1 MIHRQTTNLHPPTM
15 FATRTITNSYQDFQL
30 LELSRLLH
38 TDGRGPFM
46 VVQEGAAPDDSA
58 MRHCSFVLTRRGT
71 WLHYYL
77 FLALPEEV
85 RRRIAMFDT
94 VADVFARA
102 EAMPAHVRVEDALSL
117 QELLHDSGFEPGA
130 ADEQGRVLFEDLRR
144 RHPGELLPKLES
156 KP

>member
-1 MIHRQTTNLHPPTM
+1 ML
-15 FATRTITNSYQDFQL
+15 ATRTITNDYQDFQL
-30 LELSRLLH
+30 LELSKLLH
-38 TDGRGPFM
+38 TECRGPFM

-77 FLALPEEV
+77 FLALPEDV

-102 EAMPAHVRVEDALSL
+102 EAMPAHVKVEDALSL
-117 QELLHDSGFEPGA
+117 QELLHDSGFEPGE

>member
-1 MIHRQTTNLHPPTM
+1 
-15 FATRTITNSYQDFQL
+15 
-30 LELSRLLH
+30 
-38 TDGRGPFM
+38 
-46 VVQEGAAPDDSA
+46 

-77 FLALPEEV
+77 FLALPEVV

-102 EAMPAHVRVEDALSL
+102 EAMPDHVRVEDALSL
-117 QELLHDSGFEPGA
+117 QELLHDSGFELGA
-130 ADEQGRVLFEDLRR
+130 EDEQGRALFEELRR
-144 RHPGELLPKLES
+144 RHPGELLPKLEP

>member
-1 MIHRQTTNLHPPTM
+1 ML
-15 FATRTITNSYQDFQL
+15 ATRTITNSYQDFQL

-38 TDGRGPFM
+38 TEGRGPFM

-77 FLALPEEV
+77 FLALPEDV
-85 RRRIAMFDT
+85 RQRIAMFDT

-102 EAMPAHVRVEDALSL
+102 EFMPERIRVEDAVSL
-117 QELLHDSGFEPGA
+117 QELLHSSGFEPGA
-130 ADEQGRVLFEDLRR
+130 ADTQGRALFEELRR
-144 RHPGELLPKLES
+144 RHPGELLPKLEP